1 MGVLLRVFSVL
12 AVLIAAFLIY
22 AVINAAASEGGAR
35 AGVAI
40 AYIIGAAVLA
50 WLAVMAWKRAGR
62 APAAPG
68 GAPQV

>member
-1 MGVLLRVFSVL
+1 MPVLLRVFSVL
-12 AVLIAAFLIY
+12 AVLFAAVLVY

-40 AYIIGAAVLA
+40 AFIIGAAVLG

-62 APAAPG
+62 PPAAPG
-68 GAPQV
+68 QV